1 MSADAARTVVITGA
15 SAGLGYHAA
24 EQLAAAGHRV
34 VLATRD
40 RGRAAA
46 AERSLSLIHI

>member
-1 MSADAARTVVITGA
+1 MSADGARTVVVTGA

-40 RGRAAA
+40 R
-46 AERSLSLIHI
+46 